1 MKGDLQ
7 SLAKIV
13 KQTITIFSFFVI
25 FRIFVFL
32 ITVLFSD
39 CLLLFGSRATPKI
52 QRHFRRQR
60 ENGHFGRFW
69 TQLESVQD
77 SKIFRLRLSRT
88 PQRFFTRQRVH
99 SRGQIHRTQGDFYFN
114 LLLFLQLIFFVFF
127 PFPLFSFFNHF
138 CFFLFVVGFFFFLFV
153 SFFFFFVFIL

>member
-1 MKGDLQ
+1 MQANYHELF
-7 SLAKIV
+7 L
-13 KQTITIFSFFVI
+13 FFCDFQD
-25 FRIFVFL
+25 FRLFNNSV
-32 ITVLFSD
+32 FSD

-99 SRGQIHRTQGDFYFN
+99 SRGQIHRTQGDFYLIYYYFYS
-114 LLLFLQLIFFVFF
+114 LYFFCIFSVSVDLIAIIFVLFLSLRSNFFSGLI
-127 PFPLFSFFNHF
+127 L
-138 CFFLFVVGFFFFLFV
+138 
-153 SFFFFFVFIL
+153 

>member
-60 ENGHFGRFW
+60 ENGHFSRFW

-77 SKIFRLRLSRT
+77 SKILRLRLSRT

-99 SRGQIHRTQGDFYFN
+99 SRGQIHRTQGDFYLIYFYFYS
-114 LLLFLQLIFFVFF
+114 LYFFCIFSVSVDLIVIIFVLFLSLCSNFF
-127 PFPLFSFFNHF
+127 P
-138 CFFLFVVGFFFFLFV
+138 V
-153 SFFFFFVFIL
+153 

>member
-13 KQTITIFSFFVI
+13 KQTITIFLFFVI

-77 SKIFRLRLSRT
+77 SKILRLRLSRT

-99 SRGQIHRTQGDFYFN
+99 SRGQIHRTQGDFYLIYYYFYS
-114 LLLFLQLIFFVFF
+114 LYFLYFFRFRYFHFLII
-127 PFPLFSFFNHF
+127 
-138 CFFLFVVGFFFFLFV
+138 FV
-153 SFFFFFVFIL
+153 SFFLL